1 MKEYRFKINGK
12 DYTVCI
18 NSVSNGIADLSVNGK
33 PYEVEIATVDNST
46 EQHTAAYP
54 SFRQTAPTATAQ
66 TSQTASTTAT
76 APVQNGVPSHPTDR
90 PAPQQNA
97 SSQQITPSH
106 QNAPSQPAASGKG
119 EQVKAPLPGVI
130 IGISVNVGDK
140 VKEGQ
145 EVAVLEAMKMENS
158 IEASVTGT
166 VTAINVQ
173 KGDSVPEGAI
183 ILTIN

>member
-18 NSVSNGIADLSVNGK
+18 NSVNNGIADLNVNGK
-33 PYEVEIATVDNST
+33 PYEVEISTPENAT
-46 EQHTAAYP
+46 EQQTAAYT
-54 SFRQTAPTATAQ
+54 SFRQAAPTQ
-66 TSQTASTTAT
+66 QG
-76 APVQNGVPSHPTDR
+76 APT
-90 PAPQQNA
+90 QQNA
-97 SSQQITPSH
+97 TTQQNAPSQQNAPTQ
-106 QNAPSQPAASGKG
+106 QNAPSQPTASGKG
-119 EQVKAPLPGVI
+119 EEVKAPLPGVI

-173 KGDSVPEGAI
+173 KGDSVPEGAV

>member
-18 NSVSNGIADLSVNGK
+18 NSVNNGIADLSVNGK
-33 PYEVEIATVDNST
+33 PYEVEIATEENSAT
-46 EQHTAAYP
+46 Y
-54 SFRQTAPTATAQ
+54 QTFQQPAT
-66 TSQTASTTAT
+66 TMKE
-76 APVQNGVPSHPTDR
+76 PEQNGVPSHTSDR

-97 SSQQITPSH
+97 PSQQIASP
-106 QNAPSQPAASGKG
+106 QPTAAGKG

-158 IEASVTGT
+158 IEASITGT

-173 KGDSVPEGAI
+173 KGDSVPEGAV

>member
-33 PYEVEIATVDNST
+33 PYEVEIAAPENST
-46 EQHTAAYP
+46 AA
-54 SFRQTAPTATAQ
+54 QTFQQPEPTANVPAQ
-66 TSQTASTTAT
+66 
-76 APVQNGVPSHPTDR
+76 PDVPFHPTAR
-90 PAPQQNA
+90 SESQQNAASQQNA
-97 SSQQITPSH
+97 SLQ
-106 QNAPSQPAASGKG
+106 QNAASQPAASGKG

-166 VTAINVQ
+166 ITAINVQ
-173 KGDSVPEGAI
+173 KGDSVPEGAV

>member
-33 PYEVEIATVDNST
+33 PYEVEIAAPENST
-46 EQHTAAYP
+46 A
-54 SFRQTAPTATAQ
+54 AQ
-66 TSQTASTTAT
+66 TFQQPATTTKEPA
-76 APVQNGVPSHPTDR
+76 QNGVPSHPADR
-90 PAPQQNA
+90 PGLQ
-97 SSQQITPSH
+97 